1 MDRDILPLDPVALTR
16 DAPLTRA
23 LLALNTAFETEL
35 SPLDADRLRD
45 LAAMAFAARRIG
57 EAEALLIAFDQ
68 DAAYDSPNFLW
79 FRRRFARF
87 VYVDRIVVAAEAR
100 GRGHA
105 RRLYADLFALARGA
119 GHDQIVCEVNAQPPN
134 PGSDAFHAALGF
146 RPVGAGAVP
155 GRGKTVTYLR
165 RSLSA
170 AGDGGVT
177 APGE

>member
-1 MDRDILPLDPVALTR
+1 MDGEILPLDPVALTR
-16 DAPLTRA
+16 DAPLTRS
-23 LLALNTAFETEL
+23 LVALNTAFETEL

-165 RSLSA
+165 RSLDPA
-170 AGDGGVT
+170 V
-177 APGE
+177 P